1 MGGIPPP
8 SNKATLDSFEHIFP
22 TNLDFP
28 FQKIQLKRQGKL
40 GGGWWCAV
48 QIQFHM
54 GTLQENRK
62 FPSMT
67 TWCQVK
73 SQFPELRRISS
84 TFIQK
89 EEISCDI
96 PK

>member
-1 MGGIPPP
+1 MSRVRWVVYLPRQT
-8 SNKATLDSFEHIFP
+8 KATLDSFEHIFP
-22 TNLDFP
+22 HKIWMFLC
-28 FQKIQLKRQGKL
+28 QQIQLERSGKL

-73 SQFPELRRISS
+73 SQFPELRRTSS
-84 TFIQK
+84 TFI
-89 EEISCDI
+89 
-96 PK
+96 